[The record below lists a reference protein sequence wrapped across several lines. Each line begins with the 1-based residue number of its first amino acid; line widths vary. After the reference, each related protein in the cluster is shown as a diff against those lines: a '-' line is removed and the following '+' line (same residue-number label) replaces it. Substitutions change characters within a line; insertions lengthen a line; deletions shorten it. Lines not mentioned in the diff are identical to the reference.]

1 MKDIVKKYFF
11 LLNLIIVPVVLFIG
25 CLSPEKAIRQAD
37 EVASDL
43 ASSYI
48 RDLTGRTNTFTIA
61 LPSERLRDKL
71 LAEQGLAPDI
81 KRMLTPSA
89 STNRTVATLP
99 DPFLITLSDAMIIG
113 AVNDSRYQIEKEKVF
128 LQALAL
134 DESRHEFDT
143 TFAGLLGLGVSGAEG
158 DDDDASVRSLTGD
171 SEAKLSKKFRNGISF
186 VSSIGLDIVRLL
198 TGERTTTLGLT
209 GEASLS
215 VPLLRGF
222 GTAVAAEALT
232 QAERDMIYAVYT
244 FEKYRMS
251 YTVSI
256 AKEYYSLL
264 EQQQNYQA
272 IIDNLSR
279 LQENFDRSKM
289 LYDAGRLS
297 QVELD
302 QTRQKLL
309 ANQDSAYSAEQNL
322 SSSLDAFKI
331 SLGLPVE
338 ARITLDAS
346 ELTRVQEDMM
356 SRVTET
362 NSVGQPLQPALPWT
376 TDSAIELALTNR
388 IDNILALYKL
398 EDARRHFTLAKDEL
412 LSELALKL
420 SAAHGRDKVTGGDWS
435 DETIYGASLELDP
448 ILDGTK
454 KRNNYRRAAIALESN
469 ERDYITLVDETRKLI
484 RDDFRT
490 LDAAWSSYVIQRE
503 ALQVAESRVESTTI
517 FQQAGKSSTRD
528 VLEAQDALVKAQNAL
543 VSALVKY
550 RMAGLQLRRDLSVL
564 KVTDEGLLLE

>member
-113 AVNDSRYQIEKEKVF
+113 AVNDSRYQTEKEKVF

-412 LSELALKL
+412 LPELALKL